1 MLKVTSTNTLLVLVK
16 MLFSLASQ
24 KVLAIFIGAE
34 GIAIVGNLKNIVLFF
49 EQFSILGTSNGLVKY
64 ISENKDDKKQ
74 LNNLFSTVFV
84 LSALASVVSFIIL
97 FFWSS
102 ALSDAVF
109 GVNENYSYIF
119 KVLAF
124 LIPFMGVNGI
134 LYSLLNGLSAY
145 KLFSKIGLIVVVTST
160 LLIVFL

>member
-16 MLFSLASQ
+16 MLFSLVSQ

-97 FFWSS
+97 F
-102 ALSDAVF
+102 L
-109 GVNENYSYIF
+109 
-119 KVLAF
+119 
-124 LIPFMGVNGI
+124 
-134 LYSLLNGLSAY
+134 
-145 KLFSKIGLIVVVTST
+145 
-160 LLIVFL
+160 